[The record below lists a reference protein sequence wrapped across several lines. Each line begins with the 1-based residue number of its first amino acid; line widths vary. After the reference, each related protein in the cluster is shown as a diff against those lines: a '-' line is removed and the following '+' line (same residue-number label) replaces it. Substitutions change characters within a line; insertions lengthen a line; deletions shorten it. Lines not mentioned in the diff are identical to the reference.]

1 MHFKRRKLKPYA
13 QPVDPAGLRE
23 WVTYFMVQFV
33 DDEMLIPVME
43 PVTYI
48 GRDLE
53 PDDLSQFYFQD
64 AESCMAGAR
73 YGIGDSHGGTI
84 YRQAENEVNHI
95 FEYEH
100 GLDVLLRCSLRR
112 KKAEGK

>member
-1 MHFKRRKLKPYA
+1 MHFERELKPYA

-23 WVTYFMVQFV
+23 RITYFMVQFI

-53 PDDLSQFYFQD
+53 PEDLSQLYFQD
-64 AESCMAGAR
+64 AESYMAGAR
-73 YGIGDSHGGTI
+73 HGIGDSHGGL
-84 YRQAENEVNHI
+84 A
-95 FEYEH
+95 FPP
-100 GLDVLLRCSLRR
+100 S
-112 KKAEGK
+112 